1 MQMLFSYDAR
11 NMKGF
16 IHNNNSP
23 TVSSKETQAQGRIAN
38 YICPKLPIVSV
49 QTVNCICPNCQL
61 YLSKLS
67 YDARNMTT
75 HRLSPVRRHRHMGA
89 KSGEIL
95 SPLSPPRLSFSQL
108 LFVQIDHCIFPN
120 CKLYLSKL
128 QIIFVQTAI
137 HICPNCK

>member
-16 IHNNNSP
+16 IHDNNSP
-23 TVSSKETQAQGRIAN
+23 TRVRRHRHGAE
-38 YICPKLPIVSV
+38 LPIIFVKIF
-49 QTVNCICPNCQL
+49 NYICPNCQL

-75 HRLSPVRRHRHMGA
+75 HRLSPVRRHRHRGA
-89 KSGEIL
+89 KSREIL

-120 CKLYLSKL
+120 YKLYLSKL